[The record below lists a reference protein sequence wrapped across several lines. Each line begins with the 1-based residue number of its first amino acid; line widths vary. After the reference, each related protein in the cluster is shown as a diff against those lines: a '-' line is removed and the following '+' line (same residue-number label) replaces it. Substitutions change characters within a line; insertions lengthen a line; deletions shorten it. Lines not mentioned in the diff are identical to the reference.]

1 MTCSNPPIIASARS
15 RSKARCS
22 STRRWQRRR
31 WSRHPTR
38 NAWSCQRP
46 SSHWLPGMCRIAAR
60 RSTFSRER
68 ASGWRRTSGCG
79 GWSFVNCLKR
89 SRGRSG
95 VRNCVNK
102 KRRAGIAA
110 SAAWRNSGRRIFP
123 SWRATRRRPAEAERG
138 MYELNER
145 VGLVTGGGAGIGRE
159 IARRFAREGMAV
171 AVLDRDGAE
180 GIAAEIGGLAVT
192 ADVTSEE
199 EVSRAVETVLARF
212 SRIDVLVNNAGIA
225 WMGPALE
232 MPLEALQSMLRVN
245 VEGVFIVC
253 RAVLPHMIAR
263 RSGSI
268 VNLASWAGK
277 TGNAFFA
284 GYSASKFAVIGLTQS
299 LAREMAPHGIRVNA
313 ICPGIVVDTA
323 MRTAIEAQQ
332 RQYRPPETAER
343 EKSIPIGRVSV
354 PEDVARV
361 AAFLASDESSYMTGE
376 SINLSGGLLMD

>member
-1 MTCSNPPIIASARS
+1 
-15 RSKARCS
+15 
-22 STRRWQRRR
+22 
-31 WSRHPTR
+31 
-38 NAWSCQRP
+38 
-46 SSHWLPGMCRIAAR
+46 
-60 RSTFSRER
+60 
-68 ASGWRRTSGCG
+68 
-79 GWSFVNCLKR
+79 
-89 SRGRSG
+89 
-95 VRNCVNK
+95 
-102 KRRAGIAA
+102 
-110 SAAWRNSGRRIFP
+110 
-123 SWRATRRRPAEAERG
+123 
-138 MYELNER
+138 MYALNER

-171 AVLDRDGAE
+171 AVLDRDGA
-180 GIAAEIGGLAVT
+180 AADGVAAGIGGLAVT
-192 ADVTSEE
+192 ADVTSEA
-199 EVSRAVETVLARF
+199 EVSRAVETVLTRF
-212 SRIDVLVNNAGIA
+212 MRIDVLVINAGVA

-232 MPLEALQSMLRVN
+232 TPLEALQAMLRVN
-245 VEGVFIVC
+245 VEGVFIVS

-332 RQYRPPETAER
+332 RQYGLPETAER